1 MERKTRAAIRSIG
14 RSLSLAA
21 RPSTQPTDSGATVT
35 NVEGGTAWVLL
46 DGASEPTPVSMTI
59 DCKPGD
65 RVRVRVSS
73 AGAHVSGNATAPPT
87 DDAEALAAKVRA
99 QLAKDAADTAQ
110 TTAESAQETADGA
123 LAAAESAQ
131 DTADGAASAAEATNQ
146 HFWHRDT
153 DPDSDGAGT
162 GAFVTDE
169 EQDDFLSAIAS
180 GTAPTTARPLHNLL
194 MNAEGILLRAATR
207 IRAAFTPSGV
217 AFYDGQGNQA
227 SNVNAAFGSDG
238 FQVGRSGESH
248 LTGDYHSLQLV
259 NKEGTA
265 YFYVSDLRDRTGTA
279 SVEDVFTADGST
291 RMFFLAVPAN
301 STDYA
306 VTVSD
311 GSGGTVTKSHSMVSF
326 STAPSDGASIVV
338 EYVTEDPGA
347 TAFTY
352 GSRESTETVG
362 LGSAVLGFGA
372 YASDFAAHAEGYQTG
387 AEGRYSHAEGIGST
401 ASGASS
407 HAEGGYTEATAQDSH
422 AEGYQTHA
430 SGDAAHA
437 EGLLTRASGT
447 DSHAE
452 GIGSQAKSTASH
464 AQNYYTIAA
473 SSNQTAIGKY
483 NVEDS
488 NDLYAFIIGNG
499 TASNL
504 SNALTVDWSGN
515 VELAGSVKPGN
526 VTAGRAAITGANGEV
541 TTSSVTSTELNRLA
555 GITSN
560 VQSQLDSKV
569 NASSVEITTANG
581 YIYVLF
587 SVDDDNK
594 LQVRANATTQ
604 AVRTKISGTWSSWRT
619 I

>member
-73 AGAHVSGNATAPPT
+73 SGAHVTGNATAPPT

-110 TTAESAQETADGA
+110 SAAEDAQETADA
-123 LAAAESAQ
+123 V
-131 DTADGAASAAEATNQ
+131 NQ
-146 HFWHRDT
+146 HFWHRST

-217 AFYDGQGNQA
+217 AFYDGQGNA
-227 SNVNAAFGSDG
+227 SGNVNAAFGSDG

-401 ASGASS
+401 ASGISS
-407 HAEGGYTEATAQDSH
+407 HAEGGYTEASGTDSH
-422 AEGYQTHA
+422 AEGHTTQA

-437 EGLLTRASGT
+437 EGSVTRASGI

-473 SSNQTAIGKY
+473 SDKQTAIGKY

-488 NDLYAFIIGNG
+488 NDVYVFIIGNG
-499 TASNL
+499 TASNR

-515 VELAGSVKPGN
+515 VEVAGSVKPGN
-526 VTAGRAAITGANGEV
+526 TTAGRAAITDANGKLA
-541 TTSSVTSTELNRLA
+541 TSSVTSTELSMLS
-555 GITSN
+555 GVISN
-560 VQSQLDSKV
+560 VQAQLDGKV